1 MSPRRQWLMIGVVV
15 LTFVVLLWAGQRGM
29 AAARP
34 PAGIGARAP
43 DFSATT
49 LDGTDAVK
57 TLDDYEGSVVLLNLW
72 ATWCVPCRTEMPS
85 IQALHER
92 FAPYGLKA
100 VAVSVDRAGLDDE
113 IIAFGRE
120 YHLTFELLHE
130 PTGAIQDAYRT
141 NGVPETFVIDR
152 KGIIRKRVIGASD
165 WDSPANRALIA
176 SLLGVSPDGPIA
188 NDSAHPQE
196 GAGGGER
203 R

>member
-1 MSPRRQWLMIGVVV
+1 MSPRRQWLMIG
-15 LTFVVLLWAGQRGM
+15 LVLLTLGVLLRAGQRGM

-34 PAGIGARAP
+34 AAGVGSRAP

-49 LDGTDAVK
+49 LDGSFTVK
-57 TLDDYEGSVVLLNLW
+57 TLDDYRGKVLLLNLW

-85 IQALHER
+85 IQALHDR

-100 VAVSVDRAGLDDE
+100 VAVSVDRAGLEEE
-113 IIAFGRE
+113 IAAFGRE

-141 NGVPETFVIDR
+141 NGVPETFVIDG
-152 KGIIRKRVIGASD
+152 KGVIRKRVIGASN

-176 SLLGVSPDGPIA
+176 SLLGVSLDGPIA
-188 NDSAHPQE
+188 GDSANPIV
-196 GAGGGER
+196 GSGGPR
-203 R
+203 